1 MQAAACA
8 RPVQP
13 NDLWRALC
21 APEVSFSALLTVRV
35 CLACLALHALTA
47 IPLARLGM
55 TKKPLLRRMVNF
67 VITLPLVFPPMAMGF
82 LLLMLLGRNGWG
94 GMALQQAFGVS
105 LVFSQG
111 GIILAAWLAGL
122 PLVIKPV
129 QTALANPDLL
139 RFEQAARVCGAS
151 PRSCFFLV
159 TLPLI
164 RHGLGAG
171 LLLGITRAMG
181 EVGISLMLGGNIA
194 GRTNTL
200 SLEVFNAV
208 STGEFQRAALLCSIL
223 AIISLL
229 LYLGIEWCQKRSF

>member
-1 MQAAACA
+1 MQ
-8 RPVQP
+8 
-13 NDLWRALC
+13 LHELHELGRALC
-21 APEVSFSALLTVRV
+21 APEVSFSVLLTLRV
-35 CLACLALHALTA
+35 CSACLILHALTA

-55 TKKPLLRRMVNF
+55 AKNPHLRRVVNF
-67 VITLPLVFPPMAMGF
+67 VLFF
-82 LLLMLLGRNGWG
+82 GRNGWG
-94 GMALQQAFGVS
+94 GIALRETLGVS

-111 GIILAAWLAGL
+111 GIILASWLAGL
-122 PLVIKPV
+122 PLVVKPV
-129 QTALANPDLL
+129 QTALNNPELL
-139 RFEQAARVCGAS
+139 RFEQAARVCGAT
-151 PRSCFFLV
+151 PRKCFFLV

-164 RHGLGAG
+164 RHGLAAG

-208 STGEFQRAALLCSIL
+208 STGEFQRAALLCAIL

-229 LYLGIEWCQKRSF
+229 LYLGIDWCQKRSF

>member
-1 MQAAACA
+1 MQL
-8 RPVQP
+8 
-13 NDLWRALC
+13 NDLWAGLC
-21 APEVSFSALLTVRV
+21 TPEVSFSVLLTVRV
-35 CLACLALHALTA
+35 CTACLVLHALTTV
-47 IPLARLGM
+47 PLARLSM
-55 TKKPLLRRMVNF
+55 AKKPCLRRAVNF

-82 LLLMLLGRNGWG
+82 LLLVFFGRNGWG
-94 GMALQQAFGVS
+94 GMALQKAFGVS

-129 QTALANPDLL
+129 QTALANPNLL
-139 RFEQAARVCGAS
+139 QLEQAARVCGAS
-151 PRSCFFLV
+151 PRSCFFWV

-208 STGEFQRAALLCSIL
+208 STGEFQRAAMLCSIL

-229 LYLGIEWCQKRSF
+229 LYLGIEWCQKRPF

>member
-1 MQAAACA
+1 MQL
-8 RPVQP
+8 
-13 NDLWRALC
+13 NDLWAGLC
-21 APEVSFSALLTVRV
+21 TPEVSFSVLLTVRV
-35 CLACLALHALTA
+35 CTACLVLHALTA
-47 IPLARLGM
+47 VPLARLSM
-55 TKKPLLRRMVNF
+55 AKKPCLRRAVKF

-82 LLLMLLGRNGWG
+82 LLLVFFGRNGWG
-94 GMALQQAFGVS
+94 GMALQKAFGVS

-129 QTALANPDLL
+129 QTALANPNLL
-139 RFEQAARVCGAS
+139 QLEQAARVCGAS
-151 PRSCFFLV
+151 PRSCFFWV

-208 STGEFQRAALLCSIL
+208 STGEFQRAAMLCSIL

-229 LYLGIEWCQKRSF
+229 LYLGIEWCQKRPF